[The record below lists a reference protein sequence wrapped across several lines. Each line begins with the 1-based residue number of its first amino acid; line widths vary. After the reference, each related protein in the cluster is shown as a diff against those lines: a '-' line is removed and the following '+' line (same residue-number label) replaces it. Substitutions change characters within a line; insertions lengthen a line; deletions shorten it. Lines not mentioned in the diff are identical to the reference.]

1 MTKLPTPIAA
11 LATLI
16 CLAAP
21 TGLQAQDAL
30 YDTAPPAD
38 AVFIRWLGDAAMSE
52 TARTV
57 FNHAFAPEAAGPDYV
72 AISAADL
79 TGAAAGTH
87 YAVFADASG
96 AAQIVAE
103 PARADRAKVH
113 LFLASCDA
121 VPMKLVVAGAGVE
134 VAAVTKAQTV
144 AMRAVN
150 PVAASLAVEGADGAV
165 LGQFDLTLSRGQD
178 VTFFACKGTAEV
190 IANTYGAVVKE

>member
-1 MTKLPTPIAA
+1 MIKTSLPIAA
-11 LATLI
+11 LVTLLG
-16 CLAAP
+16 LAAP
-21 TGLQAQDAL
+21 APIMAQDAL
-30 YDTAPPAD
+30 YDTAPPTD
-38 AVFIRWLGDAAMSE
+38 AVFIRWLGDAAGSE
-52 TARTV
+52 TARSV
-57 FNHAFAPEAAGPDYV
+57 FGHAFAPEAAGPEYV
-72 AISAADL
+72 AISAAEL

-96 AAQIVAE
+96 AVQIVAE

-121 VPMKLVVAGAGVE
+121 APVKLVVAGAGME
-134 VAAVTKAQTV
+134 VAAVTEAQTV

-150 PVAASLAVEGADGAV
+150 PVAATLAVEGADGAV

-190 IANTYGAVVKE
+190 IVNTYGAVVKG